1 MPDSLPMQALFRAF
15 TIAASQA
22 KGAG

>member
-15 TIAASQA
+15 AEAASQA